1 MACSD
6 VIELSLKPHRHV
18 GGIFSMVEER
28 DRCGNLKKT
37 VIPRLFTNTRI
48 LTGPYNST
56 HNSMQAYVSLRH
68 HVLVA

>member
-28 DRCGNLKKT
+28 DRCGNLKKNCYSK
-37 VIPRLFTNTRI
+37 VIHKHGI

-56 HNSMQAYVSLRH
+56 HNSLQAYVSLRH
-68 HVLVA
+68 HILVA